1 MSGRANS
8 CPVLFE
14 SSSMNLM
21 LPLVSLAGGIGGCGA
36 RTSTSPCGERTHNG
50 AWLAVQLI
58 HCLDKLGLAQKM
70 MLSAL
75 AWLACSGLS
84 LICIPTPA
92 APAVEAVH
100 SLCQQLVC
108 A

>member
-1 MSGRANS
+1 MELEDVARGLR
-8 CPVLFE
+8 PVRVAKELT
-14 SSSMNLM
+14 M
-21 LPLVSLAGGIGGCGA
+21 VRG
-36 RTSTSPCGERTHNG
+36 
-50 AWLAVQLI
+50 WLAVQLI